1 MTSHHKH
8 WDVVI
13 VGGGVAGLSAA
24 LILARARRRVLV
36 LDSAEPRNRFAPH
49 MHGVLGRDGASPL
62 QLLADGRREVQAAD
76 GVIESARVVT
86 LARLDA
92 GGFELTTDAGDQ
104 HHAKRVVVATGVRD
118 ELPAIDGLA
127 EQWGRGAVACPYCDG
142 YEARGKRI
150 GVLLGSIGGQHKAQM
165 LRSYSADVTVLTGLV
180 GALPEGDLAALA
192 ARGIWVDD
200 RMPAAVVTDGGIVT
214 GVTFADGESLA
225 VDVLFV
231 EPTMTVLDD
240 LLRQLDV
247 DRTETPVGLW
257 PTTDA
262 AFQTSVPGL
271 FAIGNVANPGAL
283 VPVAMASGVTAAVTI
298 NSELVTEE
306 IADASYPSP

>member
-1 MTSHHKH
+1 MTSSHQH

-36 LDSAEPRNRFAPH
+36 IDGAEPRNRFAPH

-62 QLLADGRREVQAAD
+62 QLLADGRSEVQAAD
-76 GVIESARVVT
+76 GVIESARVVS
-86 LARLDA
+86 LQRLDD
-92 GGFELTTDAGDQ
+92 GFELTTDAGDQ
-104 HHAKRVVVATGVRD
+104 HRAKRVVVATGVHD
-118 ELPAIDGLA
+118 QLPAIDGLA

-150 GVLLGSIGGQHKAQM
+150 GVLLGSVAGQHKAQM

-192 ARGIWVDD
+192 ARGIRVDD
-200 RMPAAVVTDGGIVT
+200 RMPAAVITDADTVTAVR
-214 GVTFADGESLA
+214 FADGESLP

-231 EPTMTVLDD
+231 EPTMTALDD

-247 DRTETPVGLW
+247 DRTETPAGLW

-262 AFQTSVPGL
+262 AFQTSVTGL

-298 NSELVTEE
+298 NSEL
-306 IADASYPSP
+306 IADEVAAALAS